1 MITILDIQTA
11 IAERFGLRIADL
23 RGPRK
28 IPSYAG
34 PRMLAMYLARLLTG
48 ASYPEIGQRFGQRF
62 GGRDHSTAINA
73 VRKVRAAAIP
83 DRYLAELHGLHALL
97 ASGRSALGEVGSAAC
112 DPS

>member
-48 ASYPEIGQRFGQRF
+48 ASCTRSWHL
-62 GGRDHSTAINA
+62 GGPRL
-73 VRKVRAAAIP
+73 VR
-83 DRYLAELHGLHALL
+83 
-97 ASGRSALGEVGSAAC
+97 
-112 DPS
+112 

>member
-28 IPSYAG
+28 IPGVAS

-48 ASYPEIGQRFGQRF
+48 ASYPEIGQRF